1 MGKRFPFHQ
10 QLDAM
15 DCGPAALR
23 MICSH
28 HGREF
33 SGEEFFDGR
42 HWEDAQRRRITES
55 GQAPP
60 PDAHGAKTLQAILDR
75 APE

>member
-1 MGKRFPFHQ
+1 MKKRFPFHP

-23 MICSH
+23 MVCTH

-33 SGEEFFDGR
+33 SQSWLRELCQIGKGGVSLLG
-42 HWEDAQRRRITES
+42 IS
-55 GQAPP
+55 
-60 PDAHGAKTLQAILDR
+60 
-75 APE
+75 